1 MRGVERA
8 ERIGETFNNFPTRY
22 ESEVQIP
29 GQVEEI
35 AERLRQEPYF
45 LFRND
50 CITKSRRLKKA
61 CLNLGIPARLV
72 VCVGYSQARLFGRS
86 VTVPVI
92 HGWGEVEGQRI
103 ETSRPLGHS
112 GFIGI
117 VPVDIKPLIAV
128 KF

>member
-1 MRGVERA
+1 MSNLKKA
-8 ERIGETFNNFPTRY
+8 EK
-22 ESEVQIP
+22 
-29 GQVEEI
+29 I
-35 AERLRQEPYF
+35 AEALRREPYR

-61 CLNLGIPARLV
+61 CQGMGIQARLV
-72 VCVGYSQARLFGRS
+72 VCVGYTRAKVFGKS
-86 VTVPVI
+86 LVVPVI
-92 HGWGEVEGQRI
+92 HGWGEVEGKRI

-117 VPVDIKPLIAV
+117 VPMHIKPIVAL